1 MKNNTVVGHGFF
13 RKSKAYGL
21 VCGVVLGL
29 AFLGGQVSAD
39 EVTPPTTET
48 TTAVSAAPASVTD
61 NTSSSLVEPTE
72 TGDESEVSSVAV
84 NDSALAQAVQS
95 AQEAGVKVTQTED
108 QSYPTQEEA
117 QADTSNQVA
126 DVTEKVAA
134 QATINQTFTEAVTNA
149 QETGVTVT
157 VKEDTKL
164 ADVEAAKTLLEEQV
178 VKLAEAQ
185 KTQIQLDTELAQA
198 IKAAKQAGV
207 TITVTD
213 KVTYAD
219 LQTALA
225 DLNNQVTALQEA
237 QKAQVSANAIVDEA
251 IKEAANNNTTVTKSG
266 TVTVSTDEA
275 ATKAQEIKS
284 NIEAVVSENQ
294 QIAAA
299 NATEQARYEADK
311 QKAEAHLKED
321 GYASELINQSLVFVQ
336 EPNAKHTVVKSDG
349 TVVVTDSTEDT
360 RVVLHQ
366 GETVTVTYTGLENSF
381 YNHTKISKVV
391 YTYTARDA
399 VDSLH
404 ILTDPTVTVTFYGA
418 DFALADATGE
428 QSGSWSSHLG
438 MSVQFF
444 DESNQAIT
452 FTSDAPAALAFN
464 SLNRTKI
471 YAGFGYGES
480 IQNLSSN
487 IKVVTIN
494 GSSIVYDN
502 GVLHASGY
510 NDYKTNGSRY
520 EANPASGDPDFWD
533 GDSQQKRWYGAAVG
547 VVTSGD
553 TISFDIVMDAG
564 SDATNHEYGKYWFA
578 FNSKVATEYV
588 VPPTVI
594 PFKTLEVP
602 MIGVTA
608 EAHPM
613 MVETEVTKPVLMA
626 DVHNVSV
633 APTPEVPQSTPE
645 VPVVQASV
653 LPVTGEDTTLSLA
666 TAFIG
671 MLMSIVALLGIR
683 KRKED

>member
-21 VCGVVLGL
+21 VCGIALGV

-61 NTSSSLVEPTE
+61 HTT
-72 TGDESEVSSVAV
+72 DSV
-84 NDSALAQAVQS
+84 
-95 AQEAGVKVTQTED
+95 T
-108 QSYPTQEEA
+108 
-117 QADTSNQVA
+117 VA
-126 DVTEKVAA
+126 DVTEKAAA
-134 QATINQTFTEAVTNA
+134 QASINQTFSEAVTNA
-149 QETGVTVT
+149 QEAGVTVT

-178 VKLAEAQ
+178 TKLAEAQ

-198 IKAAKQAGV
+198 IEAAKQAGV

-213 KVTYAD
+213 KVTYAE

-225 DLNNQVTALQEA
+225 DLTNQVTALQEA
-237 QKAQVSANAIVDEA
+237 QQAQASANATVDAA
-251 IKEAANNNTTVTKSG
+251 IKDAASNNTTVTKSG
-266 TVTVSTDEA
+266 TVTVPTSEA
-275 ATKAQEIKS
+275 TTKAQEIKGQ
-284 NIEAVVSENQ
+284 IETVVSENQ
-294 QIAAA
+294 QIAAV
-299 NATEQARYEADK
+299 NAAEQARYEADK

-366 GETVTVTYTGLENSF
+366 GETVTVTYTGLENSS
-381 YNHTKISKVV
+381 YNHTKIAKVV
-391 YTYTARDA
+391 YTYTAKDA
-399 VDSLH
+399 VDSLN
-404 ILTDPTVTVTFYGA
+404 ISTDPTVTVTFYGA
-418 DFALADATGE
+418 DVALADAIGE
-428 QSGSWSSHLG
+428 QAGSWSSHLG

-444 DESNQAIT
+444 DESNQVIT
-452 FTSDAPAALAFN
+452 FTAEAPAALAFN
-464 SLNRTKI
+464 SLNRTKV
-471 YAGFGYGES
+471 YAGSGYGES

-494 GSSIVYDN
+494 GSSIVYDS

-510 NDYKTNGSRY
+510 NDYKPNSSRY

-564 SDATNHEYGKYWFA
+564 SDAERHQYGQYWFA

-602 MIGVTA
+602 TIGVTA
-608 EAHPM
+608 KAHSM
-613 MVETEVTKPVLMA
+613 TIETEVTKPVLTA

-633 APTPEVPQSTPE
+633 APTPEEPETPTPETPQPTQE

-653 LPVTGEDTTLSLA
+653 LPMTGDETTPLNIIASFFGGLMV
-666 TAFIG
+666 
-671 MLMSIVALLGIR
+671 MLGFFGIR